1 MVSRQFAGVLLI
13 ALGVAQLV
21 ISLTGTGVEI
31 AVALG
36 GAAFL
41 AAFLATRAYGFLVPG
56 GVLTG
61 VGVGLVL
68 LARGGSFAVLELGL
82 AGGFLVIPI
91 LQLVTGAPRERGWW
105 WPVLPAGI
113 LGALGAATLVDAQ
126 LVAFGLPGLLVL
138 AGILAIASGAR
149 GAGRRAGRR
158 EAARDAALAATEA
171 SDREAGRTA
180 ELGAGPAG
188 SALAAGP
195 DGPDGGVA
203 APGASGEGDHAEA
216 GPTDPEA
223 AR

>member
-31 AVALG
+31 AVTLG

-56 GVLTG
+56 GVVTG

-82 AGGFLVIPI
+82 AGGFLAIPL
-91 LQLVTGAPRERGWW
+91 LQLVTGSPRERGWW

-113 LGALGAATLVDAQ
+113 LGALGAATLIDAQ
-126 LVAFGLPGLLVL
+126 LVAYGLPGLLVL
-138 AGILAIASGAR
+138 TGIVAVASGAR

-158 EAARDAALAATEA
+158 EAAREAALAATEA
-171 SDREAGRTA
+171 A
-180 ELGAGPAG
+180 ERGAAAVGTGGGSNVADGSEGPDGAVGPAG
-188 SALAAGP
+188 GP
-195 DGPDGGVA
+195 
-203 APGASGEGDHAEA
+203 GEGDAPDI
-216 GPTDPEA
+216 GPSDPDA
-223 AR
+223 SR